1 MSNIAD
7 KVKEIISEQFKN
19 IDITE
24 KMSFADLGGDSLDSI
39 ELVMRL
45 ESEFGID
52 ISDEEMEKL
61 LTVLNVVNF
70 VVEKTKK

>member
-1 MSNIAD
+1 MPNIAD

-24 KMSFADLGGDSLDSI
+24 KMSFFDLGGDSLDSI

-45 ESEFGID
+45 ESEFNID

-61 LTVLNVVNF
+61 LTVQDAVNF